1 MNNQYRYFRQPLKP
15 RIAQELIQELFAG
28 QTAQRQDIVRAV
40 DEAHLER
47 GGLPKR
53 SKLHPVERALT
64 AMRRS
69 GLAENTRRS
78 VWSIPIDS
86 PDMNN
91 QYQYSEQPLIPNIA
105 QELIQELFEGQ
116 TVQKQEIVRAV
127 DEKHLERGGLASEDP
142 VTTALSAMKISG
154 LAENLGNDVWSIP
167 SQTTEQTGIKTLNEF
182 IEWTRQFRHGE
193 CLFRGVRNK
202 IYKIQA
208 SAYRRPKEAD
218 RSFEKF
224 LQINKG
230 LIDEAILRGYNERN
244 GQKLEDLEILAK
256 LQHFGAAT
264 CLIDFTYNSLIA
276 LWFACQ
282 PDSKTPDSEIQPD
295 GKVFAVVNKPPR
307 FKEINSDFLTRKVD
321 TFLQDSENPQLYYWQ
336 PRQENNRIIAQQSVF
351 LFGDYEFNAEA
362 ECVIA
367 KNRKKNILTELEQ
380 ASGIIEGRLFPD
392 FDGFARLRSVE
403 TQYTQLL
410 DHEYRELGDK
420 QFQNRDYKASII
432 SYDHAIDLAP
442 DYADAYYRRGLAK
455 HHDEQYE
462 SAISD
467 FDTFIAKNPNYTE
480 AYYYR
485 AEANFSLQRSA
496 EGTEDLQTALRLAEQ
511 ANDKNFIGLI
521 QDLIV
526 GGSENE

>member
-1 MNNQYRYFRQPLKP
+1 MNNQYKYSGQPLTP
-15 RIAQELIQELFAG
+15 HIAQELIQELF
-28 QTAQRQDIVRAV
+28 
-40 DEAHLER
+40 
-47 GGLPKR
+47 
-53 SKLHPVERALT
+53 S
-64 AMRRS
+64 
-69 GLAENTRRS
+69 
-78 VWSIPIDS
+78 
-86 PDMNN
+86 
-91 QYQYSEQPLIPNIA
+91 
-105 QELIQELFEGQ
+105 GQ
-116 TVQKQEIVRAV
+116 TVQKQEIITGVNQA
-127 DEKHLERGGLASEDP
+127 HLERGGLAPEDP
-142 VTTALSAMKISG
+142 ITTALSAMKESG
-154 LAENLGNDVWSIP
+154 LAENLENDVWSIP
-167 SQTTEQTGIKTLNEF
+167 SQTTEQIGIKTLNEF
-182 IEWTRQFRHGE
+182 IEWSGQFRPGE
-193 CLFRGVRNK
+193 CLFRGVKNK

-230 LIDEAILRGYNERN
+230 LIDEATLRGYNERN
-244 GQKLEDLEILAK
+244 GQKLEDLEILAE

-282 PDSKTPDSEIQPD
+282 LDSKAPDSETQPD

-307 FKEINSDFLTRKVD
+307 FKKIDSDLLTREVD

-336 PRQENNRIIAQQSVF
+336 PRQQNNRIIAQQSVF

-367 KNRKKNILTELEQ
+367 KNRKQDILTELEQ
-380 ASGIIEGRLFPD
+380 ASGITEGRLFPD

-420 QFQNRDYKASII
+420 QFQNRDYKASIT
-432 SYDHAIDLAP
+432 SYDHAIDLDP
-442 DYADAYYRRGLAK
+442 DYAEAYYRRGLAK

-467 FDTFIAKNPNYTE
+467 FDVFIDKNPDYAE

-485 AEANFSLQRSA
+485 AEAHSSLSHLA
-496 EGTEDLQTALRLAEQ
+496 EAIENLQTALELADQ
-511 ANDKNFIGLI
+511 ANDESSIKLI
-521 QDLIV
+521 QELLYEINSRTV
-526 GGSENE
+526 GGSEHE

>member
-1 MNNQYRYFRQPLKP
+1 MNNQYKYFEQHLTP
-15 RIAQELIQELFAG
+15 RIARELIQELFTG
-28 QTAQRQDIVRAV
+28 RTARRQEIVRVV
-40 DEAHLER
+40 DETHRER

-53 SKLHPVERALT
+53 AKVHPVKRALST
-64 AMRRS
+64 LKKD
-69 GLAENTRRS
+69 GLAGNPEYG
-78 VWSIPIDS
+78 VWSIPSETTDT
-86 PDMNN
+86 NN
-91 QYQYSEQPLIPNIA
+91 QYRYFEQTLTPGIA
-105 QELIQELFEGQ
+105 QELIQALFAGQ
-116 TVQKQEIVRAV
+116 TVQKQEIITRVNQA
-127 DEKHLERGGLASEDP
+127 HLERGGLAPEDP
-142 VTTALSAMKISG
+142 ITTALSTMKESG
-154 LAENLGNDVWSIP
+154 LAKNLENNVWTIP
-167 SQTTEQTGIKTLNEF
+167 SQTTEQPGIKTLNAF
-182 IEWTRQFRHGE
+182 IEWSGQFRPGE
-193 CLFRGVRNK
+193 CLFRGVKNK

-230 LIDEAILRGYNERN
+230 LIDEATLRGYNERN
-244 GQKLEDLEILAK
+244 GRKLEDLEILAE

-282 PDSKTPDSEIQPD
+282 PDSKAPDSETQPD

-307 FKEINSDFLTRKVD
+307 FKEINSDLLTRKVD
-321 TFLQDSENPQLYYWQ
+321 TLLQDSENPQLYYWQ
-336 PRQENNRIIAQQSVF
+336 PRQQNNRIIAQQSVF

-367 KNRKKNILTELEQ
+367 KNRKKDILTELEQ
-380 ASGIIEGRLFPD
+380 ASGITEGRLFPD

-410 DHEYRELGDK
+410 DHEYRERGNK
-420 QFQNRDYKASII
+420 QFQNHDFKASIT
-432 SYDHAIDLAP
+432 SYDHAIDLDP
-442 DYADAYYRRGLAK
+442 NYADAYYRRGLAK

-467 FDTFIAKNPNYTE
+467 FDTFIAKNPNYAE

-485 AEANFSLQRSA
+485 AEANVSLQRSA

-511 ANDKNFIGLI
+511 ANDKNLIGLI
-521 QDLIV
+521 QSLIV
-526 GGSENE
+526 GGAENE